1 MKKTEKVCKRVMDAH
16 GATFSI
22 TIPIKLEPKIE
33 RGENI
38 WIKKLES
45 SSLMMTRT

>member
-1 MKKTEKVCKRVMDAH
+1 MLYQRIMKFIH
-16 GATFSI
+16 HYYS
-22 TIPIKLEPKIE
+22 IKLEPKIE